1 LEEVT
6 CQLDTKTQA
15 QLPVLEYAEV
25 KLDETYQRLLD
36 NLGFDP
42 SSIDELVERSGLTVD
57 TVSSMLLML
66 ESSRVLS
73 PPSPAANLSPPR
85 GVNAMKESVL
95 DVLTYLFESY
105 IDEDNDVD
113 LDREVL
119 QTKLLEVGFRHR
131 EIEKAFD
138 WLEGLAGWQEM
149 RGSDLPAPRTIRLY
163 HTREIQRL
171 DRDCRGFLMFLEQ
184 AGVLT
189 TASRE
194 LVIDR
199 VMALESDTL
208 DLEQLKWIM
217 LMVLFN
223 LPGEEAAYTWLEGMV
238 MEDHSSYL
246 H

>member
-1 LEEVT
+1 
-6 CQLDTKTQA
+6 
-15 QLPVLEYAEV
+15 
-25 KLDETYQRLLD
+25 
-36 NLGFDP
+36 
-42 SSIDELVERSGLTVD
+42 
-57 TVSSMLLML
+57 
-66 ESSRVLS
+66 
-73 PPSPAANLSPPR
+73 
-85 GVNAMKESVL
+85 MKESVL

-119 QTKLLEVGFRHR
+119 QTKLLEVGFHHR

-149 RGSDLPAPRTIRLY
+149 CGSDLPAPRTMRLY
-163 HTREIQRL
+163 HTSEIQRL

-189 TASRE
+189 PASRE

-208 DLEQLKWIM
+208 DLEQLKWII